1 MKSFYSN
8 SPIESVS
15 PFPLL
20 LPALRFPRLA
30 QVGFR
35 PSPRPRPLPLPVGA
49 EGSESED
56 GHPHGGEL
64 DHRDEFAA
72 HLPEHPLVEEVAR
85 GVHRDAGKQQ
95 QHVPSGQVRD
105 EDVGDAP
112 HGAVADEDLHQHDV
126 AQQAHGD
133 DEQVDGRDHTADHQV
148 GSAPVPGGWEVPLRH
163 AGNEPAPIPA
173 RGLGE
178 VGKRLGWHGRF
189 SRRVRGSFRAARCP
203 EECKSP
209 LGCTDFPFA
218 RTSVRPA
225 RIGSHRLVPRKTRRL
240 RSGRALQPF
249 TFRRGALVPAGS
261 ELKKKKKKSKAVES
275 LFQSSMDCPRF

>member
-8 SPIESVS
+8 SAIESVS
-15 PFPLL
+15 PSPLL

-30 QVGFR
+30 QVASL
-35 PSPRPRPLPLPVGA
+35 PSPRPLPLPVGA
-49 EGSESED
+49 ERSESED

-64 DHRDEFAA
+64 DHRDELAA

-85 GVHRDAGKQQ
+85 GVHRDAGDQQ
-95 QHVPSGQVRD
+95 QRVPSGQVRD

-112 HGAVADEDLHQHDV
+112 QGAAADEDLHQHDV

-163 AGNEPAPIPA
+163 AGNEP
-173 RGLGE
+173 GLGE
-178 VGKRLGWHGRF
+178 VGKRLGWHGLF
-189 SRRVRGSFRAARCP
+189 SRRVRDSLRAARCP
-203 EECKSP
+203 EECSSP

-218 RTSVRPA
+218 RTSVPPA
-225 RIGSHRLVPRKTRRL
+225 RIGSHRLVPRKTQRL
-240 RSGRALQPF
+240 RSVRALQPF
-249 TFRRGALVPAGS
+249 TFRRGALAPAGS
-261 ELKKKKKKSKAVES
+261 E
-275 LFQSSMDCPRF
+275 F